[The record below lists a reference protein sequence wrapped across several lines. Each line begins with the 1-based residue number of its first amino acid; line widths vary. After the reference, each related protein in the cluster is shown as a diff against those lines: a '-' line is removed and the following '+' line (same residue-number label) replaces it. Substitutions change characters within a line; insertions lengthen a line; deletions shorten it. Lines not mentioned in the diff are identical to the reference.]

1 MPIPSHLTVKT
12 EGADSDSM
20 LSGRRWLVM
29 LVVFAACFVSP
40 IAAMAQSPAESSLYK
55 VLTSEK
61 SDEVTSAAVDRV
73 LKSSD
78 NYTATILLVA
88 STAAL
93 HEKRLEDAGFL
104 FHIAG
109 FRMMFD
115 KVLFPPKVTLGNDK
129 MRAVADLRNKIG
141 WQLNPALMAEPKV
154 YAQVVARLKSWKPN
168 VSPQYEPGWEYSQ
181 RDDEKETSKAMT
193 VVQKQ
198 MIEHMSVESTL
209 MLDAKYFAA
218 FKIAQGYH
226 HNAAT
231 TNQPSRKAYDDALQ
245 TMEQMEKEKRF
256 RGMAYVTKQVDE
268 LKKASQNNPDA
279 SGKK

>member
-1 MPIPSHLTVKT
+1 MPVPSHPAVKT
-12 EGADSDSM
+12 EGADSDSQ
-20 LSGRRWLVM
+20 LSYWRWLVM
-29 LVVFAACFVSP
+29 IVVFAMLFVSMM
-40 IAAMAQSPAESSLYK
+40 AATAQSAAEGSLYK

-61 SDEVTSAAVDRV
+61 SGDVTSAAVDRV

-115 KVLFPPKVTLGNDK
+115 KVLFPPKETVGNDQ
-129 MRAVADLRNKIG
+129 MRAVAALRNKTG

-168 VSPQYEPGWEYSQ
+168 ASPQYEPGWEYSH
-181 RDDEKETSKAMT
+181 RDDEKETSKAMAA
-193 VVQKQ
+193 VQKQ
-198 MIEHMSVESTL
+198 MVEHMSVESTL
-209 MLDAKYFAA
+209 MFDPKYFAA
-218 FKIAQGYH
+218 FKIVQGYH
-226 HNAAT
+226 HNADT
-231 TNQPSRKAYDDALQ
+231 TNKPSTKAYDDALQ
-245 TMEQMEKEKRF
+245 TMEQMEKANGI

-268 LKKASQNNPDA
+268 LKKASQNNRDA